1 MGWLAK
7 SDRLELIAVT
17 SAAASASATASA
29 ILSDIVSVARQFYD
43 KQLVEGTAGNVSA
56 LVAEGQVAITPS
68 AMAYHQMQPQDLVR
82 VDFEGEVISG
92 QHQPS
97 AETAMHLACYRAFP
111 EVRSVL
117 HCHPLYASMFAVAR
131 QPIPAA
137 IEEVTIYIGGDIEV
151 CDYAM
156 TGTAELGQAVTA
168 KLSNRSAAL
177 LANHGLIC
185 VGKSPQDALHSA
197 LVVERT
203 AQIVWG
209 ARALGKTH
217 DLPAKNKQDFAGV
230 YSYIRDQTWSQPKP

>member
-1 MGWLAK
+1 M
-7 SDRLELIAVT
+7 T
-17 SAAASASATASA
+17 SASADTPPADTPA
-29 ILSDIVSVARQFYD
+29 DTILSDIIAVSRQFYD

-56 LVAEGQVAITPS
+56 LVSEGQVAITPS
-68 AMAYHQMQPQDLVR
+68 SMAYHQMQPQDLVL

-111 EVRSVL
+111 EVRAVL

-156 TGTAELGQAVTA
+156 TGTDELGQAVTA
-168 KLSNRSAAL
+168 KLSDRSAAL

-209 ARALGKTH
+209 ARALGATH
-217 DLPAKNKQDFAGV
+217 DLPEKNKQDFAGV
-230 YSYIRDQTWSQPKP
+230 YSYIRQHTWSQP